1 MKKFFMRIGVLAAV
15 FIAGIVGFGHVM
27 NIENTDRTGTVAQP
41 TFPVVY
47 IRDGDQVINEMFGYA
62 DEMQANYMRDT
73 LTLLP
78 SDYCLT
84 LAIDTFGAEVE
95 KVSYE
100 VRSSD
105 ALRLVERTDVTY
117 FTEKEGYLNVELPIK
132 KLLEKEEEYILRII
146 LDTDVKDGISYYTR
160 IVDREDYDCSR
171 ELAFCLEFSDMTFD

>member
-78 SDYCLT
+78 SDY
-84 LAIDTFGAEVE
+84 
-95 KVSYE
+95 
-100 VRSSD
+100 
-105 ALRLVERTDVTY
+105 
-117 FTEKEGYLNVELPIK
+117 
-132 KLLEKEEEYILRII
+132 
-146 LDTDVKDGISYYTR
+146 
-160 IVDREDYDCSR
+160 
-171 ELAFCLEFSDMTFD
+171 